1 MYWTN
6 NSLRCEKLCTILWPE
21 KGFPNLSML
30 HIDSLVC
37 HVETEQQQAYATVK
51 DLRFVQ
57 SLVLRSNDK
66 FCWNCNKTHI
76 NICIS
81 STPKDATPK
90 KKTMS
95 YYSAQKVVG
104 SPLHMPI
111 VTTIQPSCLLQGCQ
125 LGHDI
130 CYWAGRQQCTRHE
143 PLDIHVEIGE
153 E

>member
-1 MYWTN
+1 
-6 NSLRCEKLCTILWPE
+6 
-21 KGFPNLSML
+21 ML

-111 VTTIQPSCLLQGCQ
+111 VTTIQPVV
-125 LGHDI
+125 
-130 CYWAGRQQCTRHE
+130 CYKDVNLAMISAIELEGSSAPRHE